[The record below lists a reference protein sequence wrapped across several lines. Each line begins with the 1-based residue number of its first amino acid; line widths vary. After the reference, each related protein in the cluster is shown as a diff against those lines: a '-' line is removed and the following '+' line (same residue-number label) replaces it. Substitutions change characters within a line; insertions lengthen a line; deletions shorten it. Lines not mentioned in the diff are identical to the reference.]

1 MAGAGHADAII
12 ANLKGYLDRGFEIF
26 LSAHYGPETREDVQ
40 TKIDYL
46 EGLKSIAGEC
56 TTADEFKQKVNEK
69 YPGYSGANYLDRR
82 VLLPPVNSM
91 GNRRPEGRRKRF
103 HLGLLPQAQAGM
115 MSLPIAG
122 GPCLLTLRVPSGASR
137 KSARS

>member
-12 ANLKGYLDRGFEIF
+12 ANPKGYLDRGFEIF
-26 LSAHYGPETREDVQ
+26 LFAHYGPETREDVQ

-69 YPGYSGANYLDRR
+69 YPGYSGANYLD
-82 VLLPPVNSM
+82 M
-91 GNRRPEGRRKRF
+91 TAGF
-103 HLGLLPQAQAGM
+103 FFPQLIPWGTAG
-115 MSLPIAG
+115 PRAG
-122 GPCLLTLRVPSGASR
+122 GNDFILACCRRRRRA
-137 KSARS
+137 

>member
-56 TTADEFKQKVNEK
+56 TTADEFKQNVNER
-69 YPGYSGANYLDRR
+69 YPGYSGANYLD
-82 VLLPPVNSM
+82 M
-91 GNRRPEGRRKRF
+91 TAGF
-103 HLGLLPQAQAGM
+103 FFPQ
-115 MSLPIAG
+115 
-122 GPCLLTLRVPSGASR
+122 
-137 KSARS
+137 